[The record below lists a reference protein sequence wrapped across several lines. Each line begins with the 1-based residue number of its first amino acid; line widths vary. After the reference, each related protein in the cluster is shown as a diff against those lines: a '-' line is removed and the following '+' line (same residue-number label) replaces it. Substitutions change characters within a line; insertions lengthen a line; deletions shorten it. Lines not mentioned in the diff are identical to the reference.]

1 MATGVLDI
9 PAPPARSR
17 RGTIALL
24 SLAALIAV
32 VFVGAAARHGARH
45 PGAKDSRRAADL
57 RRT

>member
-1 MATGVLDI
+1 MTTEVLDI
-9 PAPPARSR
+9 PAPAARSR

-45 PGAKDSRRAADL
+45 PGAQDSRRAADL
-57 RRT
+57 